1 MDFLSMGK
9 IMAIII
15 KPLTATEIKN
25 ATPQNS
31 PLRDGEGLILEI
43 THCSKKWRLEYRH
56 PITKKRTSITLGD
69 YPTYSLKEAREWRA
83 ECKALLAQDI
93 DPKYSRY
100 QRKRAVLQKLEG
112 TFYKMTLKW
121 KKFKAPQ
128 VTKQTMF
135 EDWRRLEKHIFPS
148 IQNQPISQINA
159 KLLVDILQPVYKKGH
174 TSVIEKTLRTIEG
187 IMDYAE
193 NSGVIE
199 MHNCHKAKKAFHY
212 KPAEN
217 NPTIADHE
225 LPQFIRKMQAATMKR
240 QTLYLIFW
248 NLLTGVRPA
257 EAVAVEW
264 HEIDWQNNLWHIP
277 KEKMKGRRYKRRAHT
292 VPLSPQALDILQ
304 QMKAFSGRHHFVF
317 PHSRRANEPMSSE
330 TVNMA
335 MKRNGYKD
343 RFTAHGMR
351 AFISTHLNAKGY
363 PEDIVEAVLAHD
375 VRGKVRKV
383 YNRHD
388 YLAERIEVM
397 NYWGNFI
404 EQAGLTW

>member
-1 MDFLSMGK
+1 
-9 IMAIII
+9 MAIII

-25 ATPQNS
+25 ATPEIS

-43 THCSKKWRLEYRH
+43 TNRSKKWRLEYRR
-56 PITKKRTSITLGD
+56 PITKKRTSITLGS

-93 DPKYSRY
+93 DPQLSRD
-100 QRKRAVLQKLEG
+100 QRRRDIEQRLEG
-112 TFYKMTLKW
+112 TFYKAAVKW
-121 KKFKAPQ
+121 KKFKQPQ
-128 VTKQTMF
+128 ITQETMA
-135 EDWRRLEKHIFPS
+135 EDWKRLENHIFPH
-148 IQNQPISQINA
+148 IRNLPLSQINA
-159 KLLVDILQPVYKKGH
+159 KLLVDILQPVYQKGH
-174 TSVIEKTLRTIEG
+174 TSVIEKVLRTING
-187 IMDYAE
+187 IMDHAE
-193 NSGVIE
+193 NTGLIE
-199 MHNCHKAKKAFHY
+199 MHNCHKAKKAFY
-212 KPAEN
+212 FTPAKN

-225 LPQFIRKMQAATMKR
+225 LPQFIRRMQAASMHR

-264 HEIDWQNNLWHIP
+264 HEIDWENRLWHIP
-277 KEKMKGRRYKRRAHT
+277 KEKMKGRRYKKRAHT
-292 VPLSPQALDILQ
+292 VPLSPQALSILRQ
-304 QMKAFSGRHHFVF
+304 IKAFTGRNRFVF

-335 MKRNGYKD
+335 MKRNGYKG

-351 AFISTHLNAKGY
+351 ALISTHLNAKGY
-363 PEDIVEAVLAHD
+363 PEDVVEAVLAHD

-388 YLAERIEVM
+388 YLAERVEVM

-404 EQAGLTW
+404 EESGLKW